1 MIFKKIQ
8 QILKEELDIDESN
21 ITLKTS
27 FKEDLGLDSLAI
39 IGISQIIEEEF
50 NLKRIEDEDLSKFK
64 TVENVVTFIQD
75 LI

>member
-8 QILKEELDIDESN
+8 QILKEELDIDERY

-50 NLKRIEDEDLSKFK
+50 NLERIEDEDLSKFK

-75 LI
+75 LT